1 MAGKRRRR
9 RRRRGSRAARVFI
22 LLLLIILAGATG
34 LYAYGLEKSKGF
46 FLPNTTV
53 NGIDYSGMTAE
64 QAEEKFKSTY
74 AGRVLTIHELGG
86 QDEQIPY
93 EAVDYRFTT
102 GDTFSSLIE
111 NQDYSLYFMA
121 PYTTRE
127 LVTDQGFE
135 FNEEKLAE
143 CVHSLNAISGEGIQD
158 PVDAYITRAEN
169 GYTIIE
175 AVDGNRLEEEKVF
188 EAAKNAVNEGA
199 SEIDLSELNC
209 YKKASLYADDPTLT
223 AQLDFIKGYEEMV
236 ITVSMEG
243 DTYVDLTK
251 ETFLDWMEFGEGS
264 VTVNEDSVKSY
275 TEGLA
280 TQYNTFKTT
289 RQFTTTEGDTLTV
302 GGGNYDN
309 YGYILNTA
317 ETAPLILKA
326 LQSGK
331 SQTVVC
337 VWDKYALTRNA
348 EAGNDFGS
356 TYIEISLDQQHMWYY
371 KEGQLF
377 LDTPI
382 CSGEPTKERATPTGV
397 MQILDKKTDHKMKG
411 SYGSARAKFALW
423 LTEGGILIHDASWRD
438 DGDYGDDVY
447 LYNGSHGCVNT
458 PLDAVSVLYENVR
471 IGIPVIIYDRDN
483 RVPDPQ
489 NETYT
494 LKPGEEPDY
503 EEEDEDWDEEYSD
516 EEYSDENTE
525 NYDNEESYDES
536 YDEGGEDYSVS
547 EEEEAEWIDDS
558 E

>member
-1 MAGKRRRR
+1 MAGKKRRRK
-9 RRRRGSRAARVFI
+9 RRRGSRAGRVFI
-22 LLLLIILAGATG
+22 LLLLIILAGATA

-53 NGIDYSGMTAE
+53 NGIDYSGLTAE

-102 GDTFSSLIE
+102 GDTFLSLIE
-111 NQDYSLYFMA
+111 AQDYSLYFMA

-127 LVTDQGFE
+127 LVTTQGFE

-143 CVHSLNAISGEGIQD
+143 CVHSLNAIAGEGIQD
-158 PVDAYITRAEN
+158 PVNAYITREEN
-169 GYTIIE
+169 GYTIID
-175 AVDGNRLEEEKVF
+175 AIDGNRLEEDKVF
-188 EAAKNAVNEGA
+188 EAAKNAINEGA

-209 YKKASLYADDPTLT
+209 YKKASLYADDPVLT
-223 AQLDFIKGYEEMV
+223 NQLDFIKGYEDMV

-243 DTYVDLTK
+243 NVFVDLTK

-264 VTVNEDSVKSY
+264 VTVSEDPVKSY

-280 TQYNTFKTT
+280 AQYNTFKTT
-289 RQFTTTEGDTLTV
+289 RQFTTTRGDTLTV

-309 YGYILNTA
+309 YGYILNTQ

-337 VWDKYALTRNA
+337 VWDRYALTRNT

-356 TYIEISLDQQHMWYY
+356 TYIEISLDEQHMWYY
-371 KEGQLF
+371 KEGELF

-447 LYNGSHGCVNT
+447 LYYGSHGCVNT
-458 PLDAVSVLYENVR
+458 PLDAVSELYDNVR

-483 RVPDPQ
+483 RVPDPE
-489 NETYT
+489 NATYT

-503 EEEDEDWDEEYSD
+503 EDDEDEEDWDDESSEED
-516 EEYSDENTE
+516 WENT
-525 NYDNEESYDES
+525 DSEESYDDG
-536 YDEGGEDYSVS
+536 YDEGGEAYSDS
-547 EEEEAEWIDDS
+547 GNDDSEWIDDS